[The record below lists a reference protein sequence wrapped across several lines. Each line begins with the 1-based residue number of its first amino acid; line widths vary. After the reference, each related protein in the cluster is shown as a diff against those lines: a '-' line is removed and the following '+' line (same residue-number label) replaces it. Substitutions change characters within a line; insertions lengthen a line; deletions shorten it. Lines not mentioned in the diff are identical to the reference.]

1 MREPGVFHD
10 ELVPPDADGLPDRF
24 FDRFVFNL
32 HPSDYAYPSVIFG
45 FGTYPPR
52 DTVDG
57 FAVVST
63 EAQQR
68 NLRFSTELSATDG
81 AGCGPF
87 RFRVVEP
94 NRVWKLSLADNPAG
108 VEFDL
113 TWRARTP
120 AWFGEIAVANTDG
133 VPSSFDHLFQSGY
146 YEGTLTIDGQTRSVD
161 GWFGQRDRS
170 RGVRNMSGGQGL
182 HLWCQAQFPDCSIGF
197 LLVETRDQRRVLLE
211 GAVMHESG
219 ELDPIV
225 DVKHDLT
232 FDRSLDLRSGT
243 LEVRTAHGQYYRLET
258 DASARGGYMAGAGYG
273 GQHGKPVGI
282 DHIEYDVYPLDGSV
296 SPRTLDSSLTD
307 RLAEFRMGAVTGRG
321 ILEFALSRSRAYEYR
336 ATRADTDLPG

>member
-1 MREPGVFHD
+1 MTEPAVFHD
-10 ELVPPDADGLPDRF
+10 ELVAPNASGLPDRF
-24 FDRFVFNL
+24 FDRFVFNM
-32 HPSDYAYPSVIFG
+32 HPRDQAYPSVIFG
-45 FGTYPPR
+45 FGSYPPR
-52 DTVDG
+52 DTADG
-57 FAVVST
+57 FVIVST
-63 EAQQR
+63 EEQQR

-81 AGCGPF
+81 GGAGPF

-94 NRVWKLSLADNPAG
+94 NKVWELSLVSNPAG

-120 AWFGEIAVANTDG
+120 AWFGAVAVTNAEG
-133 VPSSFDHLFQSGY
+133 APSSFDHLFQSGY

-170 RGVRNMSGGQGL
+170 RGVRTMSGGQGA

-197 LLVETRDQRRVLLE
+197 LLVETRDHHRVLLE

-225 DVKHDLT
+225 AVTHDLD
-232 FDRSLDLRSGT
+232 FDECLNLRSGT
-243 LEVRTAHGQYYRLET
+243 LDVRTANDRRYLMNV
-258 DASARGGYMAGAGYG
+258 DASAKGGYMAGGGYG
-273 GQHGKPVGI
+273 GHHGKPAGI

-296 SPRTLDSSLTD
+296 NPRTLDSSLTD
-307 RLAEFRMGAVTGRG
+307 RLTEFRLGGVTGRG
-321 ILEFALSRSRAYEYR
+321 ILEFALSRSRAYQYR
-336 ATRADTDLPG
+336 PTLV

>member
-1 MREPGVFHD
+1 MTEPAVFHD
-10 ELVPPDADGLPDRF
+10 ELVAPDASGLPDRF
-24 FDRFVFNL
+24 FDRFVFNM
-32 HPSDYAYPSVIFG
+32 HPRDQAHPSVIFG
-45 FGTYPPR
+45 FGSYPPR
-52 DTVDG
+52 DTADG
-57 FAVVST
+57 FVVVTT

-94 NRVWKLSLADNPAG
+94 NTIWELSLAANPGG

-113 TWRARTP
+113 IWRARTP
-120 AWFGEIAVANTDG
+120 AWFGEIAVTNAED

-146 YEGTLTIDGQTRSVD
+146 YKGTLTIDGQTRSVD

-170 RGVRNMSGGQGL
+170 RGVRTMSGGQGL
-182 HLWCQAQFPDCSIGF
+182 HLWCQAQFPDRSIGL
-197 LLVETRDQRRVLLE
+197 LLVETRDHSRVLLE

-219 ELDPIV
+219 ELDSIV
-225 DVKHDLT
+225 DVRHDLE
-232 FDRSLDLRSGT
+232 FDESLDLRSGT
-243 LEVRTAHGQYYRLET
+243 VDVRTANGLRYTVEI

-273 GQHGKPVGI
+273 GHHGTPAGL
-282 DHIEYDVYPLDGSV
+282 DHLEYDVYPLDGSV

-307 RLAEFRMGAVTGRG
+307 RLAEFRLGRVTGRG
-321 ILEFALSRSRAYEYR
+321 IFEFALSRSRAYQYHP
-336 ATRADTDLPG
+336 TLI